1 VLGQRGVRF
10 LAPFLAVFV
19 SGCGFLGLDNFFP
32 DDLFSI
38 DFFSDEP
45 PEVMPQI
52 AAPKVTIAGA
62 SEVNIIKALEEA
74 FLNSPDSDEAFSF
87 RYSVTEIGSDFVV
100 ISGADYS
107 LSSPAYEV
115 LTRFDLD
122 PVSWDEQSASV
133 APIEIATS
141 SVIPRNFGTS
151 SEITLPLEDEWDH
164 SKITGYFQFVQGKL
178 DSTKLLLEVDPSAWS
193 QAPVMEADLMPA
205 PSIPPPPMAGPQ
217 EMSPSP
223 PPAQPVAQA
232 PSVSKPIGQ
241 RLYAVQV
248 GAFLK
253 PGNAE
258 RISKKMAAK
267 GLAPYIDSGTDKK
280 GRQWRFVRIGH
291 FALRR
296 QAEKEAAAI
305 KRMGIDAFV
314 VLSDKGKAAN

>member
-19 SGCGFLGLDNFFP
+19 SGCGFLGLDNIFP

-38 DFFSDEP
+38 DFFSDES

-52 AAPKVTIAGA
+52 ATPMVTIAGA

-74 FLNSPDSDEAFSF
+74 FLNSPASDEALSF
-87 RYSVTEIGSDFVV
+87 KYSVTEIGSDFVV

-107 LSSPAYEV
+107 LSSPVYEV
-115 LTRFDLD
+115 LTRFDLGLS
-122 PVSWDEQSASV
+122 SWNEQSASD
-133 APIEIATS
+133 APIEIVTS

-151 SEITLPLEDEWDH
+151 SEIILPLEDEWDH
-164 SKITGYFQFVQGKL
+164 SKITGYFQFVQSKL
-178 DSTKLLLEVDPSAWS
+178 DSTKLLLEDDPSLWS
-193 QAPVMEADLMPA
+193 QAPVMSADPMPA
-205 PSIPPPPMAGPQ
+205 PSIPPSPVVGAQ
-217 EMSPSP
+217 EMSSP
-223 PPAQPVAQA
+223 PVAQTEA
-232 PSVSKPIGQ
+232 PPVSKLIGQ
-241 RLYAVQV
+241 RVYAVQV

-258 RISKKMAAK
+258 RTSKKMVAK
-267 GLAPYIDSGTDKK
+267 GLASYIDSGTDKK

-291 FALRR
+291 FAKRG

-305 KRMGIDAFV
+305 KGMGIDAFV
-314 VLSDKGKAAN
+314 VLSDKGK